1 MQQMSIPSSE
11 VHTRLDITRDHCP
24 MTYVRV
30 RLALDRMDAGSV
42 LLVALAGDEPKRNVP
57 LAAIE
62 QGHTILNQADGADGV
77 TQLWIRK
84 G

>member
-1 MQQMSIPSSE
+1 MQDTAIPDYR
-11 VHTRLDITRDHCP
+11 TKARLDITRDHCP

-30 RLALDRMDAGSV
+30 RLALDRMNTGDV
-42 LLVALAGDEPKRNVP
+42 LLVSLHGDEPKRNVP
-57 LAAIE
+57 LTASG
-62 QGHTILNQADGADGV
+62 QGHTIMDQRVGPDGV